1 MGASEL
7 QGGRE
12 PIRLRKRN
20 HHADNGLRKAG
31 PDSPAHCFTGLVRNN
46 SELATMLQDDPSE
59 ASQTRVPRV
68 QGFFAHHGVWAPG
81 VRVFRQLTFRSKAIL
96 ISIVFLI
103 PIVALSIQY
112 GRQSTELLR
121 SNENAKVGITYASE
135 VLPLLKLLQ
144 QQRSAILQQGGAE
157 SGGAQVKAMADAIG
171 LQFKRVVE
179 LDQQHGE
186 LLRTKEALEV
196 LRANMEKAA
205 AQQGSKNLLAMH
217 KRQSQSIEAA
227 LALLDAALDGSGLTL
242 DSDPDTNR
250 LMQTGL
256 AQLPRLTEA
265 SLAVDDLG
273 LAVVRGA
280 NPQMG
285 AKMMSPLRAIG
296 VYLDGQTRVGL
307 DKLVAAHPELAQ
319 RIAYASTQEAMAR
332 VDELVGGLGE
342 EGWKA
347 EPAALVSAREA
358 VADRANSLQAAI
370 VAELRLR
377 QQARS
382 DRIWLE
388 RGLLL
393 SLLTAAMLLAS
404 YLFISFSRVMQGGLN
419 EVRRHLRAMTGG
431 DLTTSPNPWGKDEA
445 ARLMLDLRAM
455 QDSLRDIVSQVRV
468 SSEGIVSASLQIAS
482 GASELSSRTEQT
494 ASSLQRSAASLEQI
508 GTTVRQTADDAG
520 QATGI
525 GKESADAA
533 VRGGEVIG
541 RVNSTMH
548 DIRNSSS
555 KIGEIIGVIDGIA
568 FQTNILALNAAVEA
582 ARAGEAG
589 RGFAVVA
596 AEVRSLAQRSASAAR
611 EIKSLVGGSL
621 DKVNNGVS
629 VVQDASTA
637 MNAIV
642 SAAKRVNDLLD
653 GIAIGT
659 REQARGVTE
668 IGTAVN
674 EVDLVTQQNS
684 ALVEETA
691 AAAAAL
697 EDQARML
704 VERVS
709 RFRLPEASTD
719 GA

>member
-1 MGASEL
+1 M
-7 QGGRE
+7 R
-12 PIRLRKRN
+12 
-20 HHADNGLRKAG
+20 
-31 PDSPAHCFTGLVRNN
+31 
-46 SELATMLQDDPSE
+46 QDDS
-59 ASQTRVPRV
+59 SQAFDTRTARDS
-68 QGFFAHHGVWAPG
+68 GFFAHHGIWAPG
-81 VRVFRQLTFRSKAIL
+81 VRVFRRLTFRSKALL
-96 ISIVFLI
+96 ISVVFLI
-103 PIVALSIQY
+103 PIVVLSVQSA
-112 GRQSTELLR
+112 RQSNDLLR
-121 SNENAKVGITYASE
+121 SNQNAQVGISYTAE

-144 QQRSAILQQGGAE
+144 QQRSASLQQGGTE
-157 SGGAQVKAMADAIG
+157 GGGAEVKAVADAVG

-179 LDQQHGE
+179 VERQHGE
-186 LLRTKEALEV
+186 LLRTKETLEV

-205 AQQGSKNLLAMH
+205 AQQGSKNLLAVH
-217 KRQSQSIEAA
+217 KRHSQSIEAA

-242 DSDPDTNR
+242 DSDPETNR
-250 LMQTGL
+250 LVQTGL

-265 SLAVDDLG
+265 TLAVDDLG
-273 LAVVRGA
+273 MAAAQGA
-280 NPQMG
+280 NPQTG
-285 AKMMSPLRAIG
+285 AKMMSPLRAVG

-307 DKLVAAHPELAQ
+307 DKLVALRPELAK
-319 RIAYASTQEAMAR
+319 RISYASTQEAMAK

-347 EPAALVSAREA
+347 EPAALAAAREA
-358 VADRANSLQAAI
+358 VADRSHLLQAAI

-377 QQARS
+377 QQARI

-404 YLFISFSRVMQGGLN
+404 YLFISFSRVMQGGLS
-419 EVRRHLRAMTGG
+419 EVRRHLRAMTDG

-445 ARLMLDLRAM
+445 ARLMLDLRTM
-455 QDSLRDIVSQVRV
+455 QDALREIVSQVRV

-482 GASELSSRTEQT
+482 GASELSARTEQT

-508 GTTVRQTADDAG
+508 GTTVRQTATDAG

-533 VRGGEVIG
+533 VRGGDVIG
-541 RVNSTMH
+541 RVDSTMR

-596 AEVRSLAQRSASAAR
+596 AEVRSLAQRSASAAK
-611 EIKSLVGGSL
+611 EIKSLVGGSI

-637 MNAIV
+637 MTAIV
-642 SAAKRVNDLLD
+642 SAAKRVNALLD
-653 GIAIGT
+653 GIAAGT
-659 REQARGVTE
+659 REQALGVTE
-668 IGTAVN
+668 IGTAVSA
-674 EVDLVTQQNS
+674 VDSVIQQNS

-697 EDQARML
+697 EDQARTL

-709 RFRLPEASTD
+709 RFRLPQPATD
-719 GA
+719 PA